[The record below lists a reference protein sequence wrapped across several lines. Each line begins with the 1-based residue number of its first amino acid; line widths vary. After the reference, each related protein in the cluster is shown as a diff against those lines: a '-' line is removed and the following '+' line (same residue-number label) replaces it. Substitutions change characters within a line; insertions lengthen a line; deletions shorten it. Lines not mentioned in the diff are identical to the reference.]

1 MSSSLPARTSP
12 LSRTPHR
19 RYPLDQINHGSDLL
33 VALASLRF
41 ATGPQL
47 QRLLFDREAQTPRQA
62 RYRSTKALRQLFDTG
77 YLTRIPVFAPSL
89 TSGRMSRQLVHAL
102 SPAGARAVGVDP
114 RWAQNRRPKRDEVLT
129 HDFWLVELA
138 VLAME
143 GCPEPLGIATW
154 WDDRVLA
161 GRKRQGLLHL
171 PTIPDGLLVIENLS
185 TGKYFPCLVELD
197 LGTESVV
204 SRGRTQRDVA
214 HKIES
219 YLDYLTHDFRSD
231 FGIDAP
237 PVVLIVASS
246 ERRLASLRAVT
257 RQLGGGGRFWF
268 ATLGRLRGFEGVDGE
283 QTVPSAARQGAFWT
297 SQWQPAHE
305 DRLRSL
311 AARCEG
317 SKP

>member
-1 MSSSLPARTSP
+1 M
-12 LSRTPHR
+12 
-19 RYPLDQINHGSDLL
+19 
-33 VALASLRF
+33 ALASLRF

-47 QRLLFDREAQTPRQA
+47 QRILFDREAETPRQA
-62 RYRSTKALRQLFDTG
+62 RYRSTKSLRQLFDAG
-77 YLTRIPVFAPSL
+77 YLSRILVFAPSL

-114 RWAQNRRPKRDEVLT
+114 RWARNRRPKRDEVLT

-138 VLAME
+138 VLAMA

-197 LGTESVV
+197 LGTESVA
-204 SRGRTQRDVA
+204 SRGRTQRDIS
-214 HKIES
+214 HKIAG
-219 YLDYLTHDFRSD
+219 YLGYVTREFRSD
-231 FGIDAP
+231 FDIDAP
-237 PVVLIVASS
+237 PVVLIVANS
-246 ERRLASLRAVT
+246 ERRSASLREVT
-257 RQLGGGGRFWF
+257 RDMGGGGRFWF
-268 ATLGRLRGFEGVDGE
+268 ATLNRLRGLEGVNGG
-283 QTVPSAARQGAFWT
+283 QTSPSAVHEGTFWM

-305 DRLRSL
+305 DGLRSL
-311 AARCEG
+311 ASRCGELETG
-317 SKP
+317 